1 MIPRT
6 RKIRCWLLQ
15 LPKPHSVRVTSGD
28 DVQILEFGV
37 QKFTAIAAS
46 IEALDPD
53 KIEALDLNGK
63 LLRAIKAEQF
73 EEPLSDDDDG
83 TPTTATAKTNAR
95 QLEREMAMLV
105 KFGELLADAYK
116 HSTSVAFG
124 KMVELFDA
132 TSRRGE
138 SLEKSL
144 ASTEKLLRRAYE
156 EGAAGG
162 DGKGEPSLIESMLTA
177 FANGQAQHALEGT
190 VAGAAVKKTN
200 GKAQI

>member
-1 MIPRT
+1 
-6 RKIRCWLLQ
+6 
-15 LPKPHSVRVTSGD
+15 VRVTSGD
-28 DVQILEFGV
+28 DTHLLEIGTM
-37 QKFTAIAAS
+37 KFAAVAISIDALDPEK
-46 IEALDPD
+46 IEALDP
-53 KIEALDLNGK
+53 NGK
-63 LLRAIKAEQF
+63 LLRAIKPEQLAE
-73 EEPLSDDDDG
+73 PSDEDES
-83 TPTTATAKTNAR
+83 TPAAVAKSDAK

-132 TSRRGE
+132 TARRGE

-144 ASTEKLLRRAYE
+144 QSTERLLRRAYE
-156 EGAAGG
+156 EGASGE
-162 DGKGEPSLIESMLTA
+162 KGEPSLLESMLTA

-190 VAGAAVKKTN
+190 AAGAVTKKTN

>member
-1 MIPRT
+1 MTLPRT
-6 RKIRCWLLQ
+6 RTIRCWLLQ
-15 LPKPHSVRVTSGD
+15 LPKPHSLRITSGD
-28 DVQILEFGV
+28 DVHALEIGT
-37 QKFTAIAAS
+37 KKWTAVATS
-46 IEALDPD
+46 VEALDPD
-53 KIEALDLNGK
+53 KVEALDSDGK
-63 LLRAIKAEQF
+63 LLRAIKAEQLD
-73 EEPLSDDDDG
+73 ESTTVDEDTTSPTAVAKSD
-83 TPTTATAKTNAR
+83 AR

-156 EGAAGG
+156 EGASGGG
-162 DGKGEPSLIESMLTA
+162 DKEPSLLESMLTA

-190 VAGAAVKKTN
+190 VATATKKPTN